1 MNTLG
6 LYWGTQAIFYE
17 GEETASTDELI
28 DDIKQFLVDRG
39 ELSSG
44 DVFINTLSMPIS
56 RHRKTNALKLSV
68 VE

>member
-1 MNTLG
+1 MNTLN
-6 LYWGTQAIFYE
+6 LYWGTKVFYYE
-17 GEETASTDELI
+17 GDESASTDELI
-28 DDIKQFLVDRG
+28 DDIKQILVEKG
-39 ELSSG
+39 ELEKG